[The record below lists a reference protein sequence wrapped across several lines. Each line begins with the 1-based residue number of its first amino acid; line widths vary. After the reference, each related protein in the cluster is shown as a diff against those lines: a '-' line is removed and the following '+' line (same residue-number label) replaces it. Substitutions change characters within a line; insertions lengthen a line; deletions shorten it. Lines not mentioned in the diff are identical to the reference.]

1 MVDVG
6 GKRAGAGAGVI
17 RSADQVNRWVPFI
30 RGCECLSPRLA
41 AAIGHGRSTERRG
54 RSDVQDCTSI
64 SLEIGVVWAVTADE
78 DIRLVAHLKTLGQP
92 SEVLHDV
99 TGFYCGG
106 IGDVN
111 FQSLCDRHSG
121 AGD

>member
-64 SLEIGVVWAVTADE
+64 SLEIGVVCVVTADE
-78 DIRLVAHLKTLGQP
+78 DILLLAHLKTLGQP
-92 SEVLHDV
+92 SVVLHDV
-99 TGFYCGG
+99 TGLYRGSVG
-106 IGDVN
+106 VVDL
-111 FQSLCDRHSG
+111 QSHAL
-121 AGD
+121 A